1 MTEFEFDNR
10 PRPRSSRARRRA
22 SQMIEHLVVVL
33 GLIAWALLL
42 GLLG

>member
-1 MTEFEFDNR
+1 MTEFEFDN
-10 PRPRSSRARRRA
+10 RPRSSRARRRA
-22 SQMIEHLVVVL
+22 SRMIEHLVVVL

>member
-10 PRPRSSRARRRA
+10 PRSSRVTRRRA
-22 SQMIEHLVVVL
+22 RLIEHIVVAA
-33 GLIAWALLL
+33 GLIVWALLL